1 MIKYLFSSYL
11 LNNSYDLNKIIIK
24 VLKIQLVIEIFLFDE
39 NKIFL
44 FIKCKKKMHSH
55 KLN

>member
-24 VLKIQLVIEIFLFDE
+24 ALKIQLVIEIFLFDE